1 MSAYIVYCK
10 CLSLCQSRKD
20 PRQPNNIFLAVTRK
34 PVEKSN
40 HENPS
45 QEDYVDQAPST
56 ILVAVHQ
63 TATRPSAC
71 PSACPTTCPTACATA
86 CPTTTAITSPAI
98 TRPGSGTLAA

>member
-20 PRQPNNIFLAVTRK
+20 PHQPNNIFLAVTRK

-71 PSACPTTCPTACATA
+71 ATA